1 MAFTALKGLS
11 ITAKAQASVSF
22 ATPFGQA
29 ATHSYSVSPSLTGT
43 AQPSFDI
50 AVLSDKEFTKA
61 IHTPVSA
68 ETLGLFLR
76 QGCPARVLLHVFV
89 ERLEKPG
96 EVSIENRAKSI
107 EAFAK
112 EVAKI
117 GRNPVVSAGKSS
129 YTQIGLSLS
138 LAELKENRHLL
149 KQMADLGAKKLQL
162 LACDVAR
169 RRAGNT
175 SNPNPSPEACPPDE
189 YALFSRSSSL
199 VLSVNRDPTKTE
211 KPNVFG
217 INAAPTAT
225 KTTLVLR
232 SLQGM
237 LYYLGENARKPQND
251 TGAIELPSSWGKPN
265 KCNYWTSEMY
275 RDLTRDRSRILKGCQ
290 RLFMVL
296 SNSNKKMAVSV
307 ECDGD
312 TYGIPSDSSGGF
324 SMLAMTLVSQIIDL
338 QKDSKTLRGQQKL
351 NVFTAN

>member
-1 MAFTALKGLS
+1 MRRLSNRSATIALLGASILLNGCTFADKMADQAIQANEAVQRANTEMLLLNILRARDQRPMAFTALKGLS
-11 ITAKAQASVSF
+11 ITAKAQTSVSF

-76 QGCPARVLLHVFV
+76 QGWPARVLLHVFV
-89 ERLEKPG
+89 ERLEKPS

-138 LAELKENRHLL
+138 PAELKENRHLL
-149 KQMADLGAKKLQL
+149 KQTADLGAKKLQL

-175 SNPNPSPEACPPDE
+175 SNPNPSAEACPPDE
-189 YALFSRSSSL
+189 
-199 VLSVNRDPTKTE
+199 
-211 KPNVFG
+211 
-217 INAAPTAT
+217 
-225 KTTLVLR
+225 
-232 SLQGM
+232 
-237 LYYLGENARKPQND
+237 
-251 TGAIELPSSWGKPN
+251 
-265 KCNYWTSEMY
+265 
-275 RDLTRDRSRILKGCQ
+275 
-290 RLFMVL
+290 
-296 SNSNKKMAVSV
+296 
-307 ECDGD
+307 
-312 TYGIPSDSSGGF
+312 
-324 SMLAMTLVSQIIDL
+324 
-338 QKDSKTLRGQQKL
+338 
-351 NVFTAN
+351 